1 MYLYL
6 FNPDND
12 LALGN
17 NSPYYQPPASARQ
30 MAADLAVLPAWVAPC
45 GESMVAVSERN
56 RLKLGQ
62 EGVVRPPL
70 YGG

>member
-30 MAADLAVLPAWVAPC
+30 MAADLAVLPAWVAP
-45 GESMVAVSERN
+45 
-56 RLKLGQ
+56 
-62 EGVVRPPL
+62 VRGK
-70 YGG
+70 YGSRVRKGIG